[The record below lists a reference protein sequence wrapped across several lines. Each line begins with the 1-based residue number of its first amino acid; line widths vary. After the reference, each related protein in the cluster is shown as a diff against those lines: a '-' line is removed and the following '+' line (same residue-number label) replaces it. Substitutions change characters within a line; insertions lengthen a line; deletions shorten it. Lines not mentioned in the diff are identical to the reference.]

1 MEVAMSLELIPLIV
15 ILAFFGAVWRVV
27 VVIAESRRRQMMAK
41 MQSDVHH
48 KLIEKFASGHELTE
62 FLQTPGGV
70 QLIGSLEEPSV
81 KTRPAEGILRS
92 TQIGVI
98 LTLLGL
104 GFLSIPGVIH
114 GGVGDKEG
122 PIVIG
127 MLVLSVGIV
136 FLLSSAISYRLSRN
150 WGLLPL
156 NK

>member
-1 MEVAMSLELIPLIV
+1 MNDVGPMVV
-15 ILAFFGAVWRVV
+15 ILGFLAAVWRVA
-27 VVIAESRRRQMMAK
+27 VVIAETRRRQAIAR
-41 MQSDVHH
+41 MQSDVHQ
-48 KLIEKFASGHELTE
+48 KLIEKFASGHELTD

-70 QLIGSLEEPSV
+70 QLIGSLEEASP
-81 KTRPAEGILRS
+81 KTRPVEGILRS

-104 GFLSIPGVIH
+104 GFLSLKGVIH

-122 PIVIG
+122 PVVIG
-127 MLVLSVGIV
+127 LLVLSLGIG
-136 FLLSSAISYRLSRN
+136 FLVSSAISYRLSRS

>member
-1 MEVAMSLELIPLIV
+1 MVDVVPMVVMLGF
-15 ILAFFGAVWRVV
+15 LAAVWRVA
-27 VVIAESRRRQMMAK
+27 VVIAESRRRQAIAR
-41 MQSDVHH
+41 MQSEVHH

-70 QLIGSLEEPSV
+70 QLIGALEEPPA

-104 GFLSIPGVIH
+104 GFMSINRVVH
-114 GGVGDKEG
+114 GADREPPV
-122 PIVIG
+122 VIG
-127 MLVLSVGIV
+127 LLILSLGIGFLV
-136 FLLSSAISYRLSRN
+136 SSAISFRLSRS

>member
-1 MEVAMSLELIPLIV
+1 MSDIV
-15 ILAFFGAVWRVV
+15 PMIMFLGLCAAVWRVA
-27 VVIAESRRRQMMAK
+27 VVIAESRRRQAMAR
-41 MQSDVHH
+41 MQSEVHH
-48 KLIEKFASGHELTE
+48 KLIEKFASGHELTD

-70 QLIGSLEEPSV
+70 QLIGSLEDAPA

-104 GFLSIPGVIH
+104 GFMSLKQVVRGL
-114 GGVGDKEG
+114 DKE
-122 PIVIG
+122 PPVVIG
-127 MLVLSVGIV
+127 ILILSLGIGFLV
-136 FLLSSAISYRLSRN
+136 SSAISFRLSRS

>member
-1 MEVAMSLELIPLIV
+1 MNDVGPMVV
-15 ILAFFGAVWRVV
+15 ILGFLAAVWRVA
-27 VVIAESRRRQMMAK
+27 VVIAETRRRQAIAR

-48 KLIEKFASGHELTE
+48 KLIEKFASGHELAD

-70 QLIGSLEEPSV
+70 QLIGSLEEAPAN
-81 KTRPAEGILRS
+81 KRPAEGILRS
-92 TQIGVI
+92 TQVGVI

-104 GFLSIPGVIH
+104 GFLSLRGVIH

-122 PIVIG
+122 PVVIG
-127 MLVLSVGIV
+127 ILILSLGIG
-136 FLLSSAISYRLSRN
+136 FLASSTISYRLSRS

>member
-1 MEVAMSLELIPLIV
+1 MVDVIPMF
-15 ILAFFGAVWRVV
+15 ILLGFFAAVWRVV
-27 VVIAESRRRQMMAK
+27 VAIAESRRRQATAR

-70 QLIGSLEEPSV
+70 QLIGSLDDPPA

-98 LTLLGL
+98 LTLLGF
-104 GFLSIPGVIH
+104 GFLSIRGVIH

-122 PIVIG
+122 PVVIG
-127 MLVLSVGIV
+127 MLLISLGIG
-136 FLLSSAISYRLSRN
+136 FLVSSAISYRLSRS

>member
-1 MEVAMSLELIPLIV
+1 MGDIVPLIMF
-15 ILAFFGAVWRVV
+15 LALCAAIWRVSA
-27 VVIAESRRRQMMAK
+27 VIAESRRRQAIAR

-48 KLIEKFASGHELTE
+48 KLIEKFASGHELTD

-70 QLIGSLEEPSV
+70 QLIGSLEGAPD

-104 GFLSIPGVIH
+104 GFLSINRVVH
-114 GGVGDKEG
+114 GADREPPV
-122 PIVIG
+122 VIG
-127 MLVLSVGIV
+127 LLVLSVGIG
-136 FLLSSAISYRLSRN
+136 FLVSSAISYRLSRS

-156 NK
+156 TK

>member
-1 MEVAMSLELIPLIV
+1 MHGDVIPLI
-15 ILAFFGAVWRVV
+15 LFLGLFAASWRVV
-27 VVIAESRRRQMMAK
+27 VVIADSRRRQAIAR
-41 MQSDVHH
+41 MQSEVHH
-48 KLIEKFASGHELTE
+48 KLIEKFASGHDLTE

-70 QLIGSLEEPSV
+70 QLIGSLEEPPA

-104 GFLSIPGVIH
+104 GFLSLRGVIH

-122 PIVIG
+122 PVVIG
-127 MLVLSVGIV
+127 LLVLSLGIG
-136 FLLSSAISYRLSRN
+136 FLVSSAISFWLSRS

>member
-1 MEVAMSLELIPLIV
+1 MGDIV
-15 ILAFFGAVWRVV
+15 PMIMFLGLCAAVWRVA
-27 VVIAESRRRQMMAK
+27 VVIAESRRLQAIAR
-41 MQSDVHH
+41 MQSEVHH
-48 KLIEKFASGHELTE
+48 KLIEKFASGHELTD

-70 QLIGSLEEPSV
+70 QLIGSLEDGPD

-104 GFLSIPGVIH
+104 GFMSVRWVIH
-114 GGVGDKEG
+114 GGVGEKEG
-122 PIVIG
+122 AIVIG
-127 MLVLSVGIV
+127 MLIL
-136 FLLSSAISYRLSRN
+136 FLGLGFLASSAISYRLSRS

>member
-1 MEVAMSLELIPLIV
+1 MGDIIPMIMFLG
-15 ILAFFGAVWRVV
+15 LCAAVWRIA
-27 VVIAESRRRQMMAK
+27 VVIAESRRRQAMAR
-41 MQSDVHH
+41 MQSEVHH
-48 KLIEKFASGHELTE
+48 KLIEKFASGHELTD

-70 QLIGSLEEPSV
+70 QLIGSLEDSPS

-104 GFLSIPGVIH
+104 GFMSINRVVH
-114 GGVGDKEG
+114 GADREA

-127 MLVLSVGIV
+127 MLIVSLGIG
-136 FLLSSAISYRLSRN
+136 FLVSSAISYRLSRN